1 MNFLIVWAVSYHI
14 GESDRFG
21 NEVAKAVET
30 GRSRQETRGREQAMV
45 AWSKSGGLRGLLTL
59 VLALSAVQASAELYP
74 TRTIT
79 IITPFAA
86 GSATDAAARMIG
98 QSLQDALG
106 QSVVVENRA
115 GAGGLPAA
123 NAVARAKPDGYTLF
137 FTTNSTHSA
146 ANGLYKSVP
155 YDPIKDFTPIA
166 RIGSFPSFVAV
177 NPELPVNSIGELM
190 SYAKANPG
198 KLSYGVGN
206 STGHIA
212 GETIK
217 KRTGTDIVRVNYRSN
232 PAVVTDLIAG
242 HIPMAIPDF
251 NTGLPQLK
259 TQKVRA
265 LAVLTKERNRVL
277 PDVPTLSETVMPG
290 FDILAWAGMFGP
302 ANLPPEIVKVLADA
316 VQKALSTPPVIERL
330 NAGGTEVFWSGPQDF
345 SDFVKTEL
353 VKWTAAIKEAGIEPE

>member
-1 MNFLIVWAVSYHI
+1 MKRRHLLAAGIGALAAPAVARANAKFP
-14 GESDRFG
+14 DRTLRLVVPFPAG
-21 NEVAKAVET
+21 GATDVV
-30 GRSRQETRGREQAMV
+30 GRMFADKLTQQLGQTV
-45 AWSKSGGLRGLLTL
+45 FVDNKSG
-59 VLALSAVQASAELYP
+59 
-74 TRTIT
+74 
-79 IITPFAA
+79 AA
-86 GSATDAAARMIG
+86 GSIG
-98 QSLQDALG
+98 AME
-106 QSVVVENRA
+106 VKN
-115 GAGGLPAA
+115 
-123 NAVARAKPDGYTLF
+123 AKPDGYTLLVA
-137 FTTNSTHSA
+137 TSSTHA
-146 ANGLYKSVP
+146 INPTAFVHPP

-177 NPELPVNSIGELM
+177 NPALPVNSIGELM
-190 SYAKANPG
+190 EYAKANPG

-259 TQKVRA
+259 MQKVRA

-277 PDVPTLSETVMPG
+277 PEVPTLNETVMPG

-316 VQKALSTPPVIERL
+316 VQKALSTPLVIERL
-330 NAGGTEVFWSGPQDF
+330 NAGGTEVFWSGPQEF
-345 SDFVKTEL
+345 SEFVKTEL

>member
-1 MNFLIVWAVSYHI
+1 MAVWS
-14 GESDRFG
+14 SS
-21 NEVAKAVET
+21 
-30 GRSRQETRGREQAMV
+30 GR
-45 AWSKSGGLRGLLTL
+45 LRGLVTL
-59 VLALSAVQASAELYP
+59 ILALSAAPASAETYP
-74 TRTIT
+74 TRAIT

-98 QSLQDALG
+98 QYLQDALG
-106 QSVVVENRA
+106 QSVVIENRA
-115 GAGGLPAA
+115 GAGGVPAA
-123 NAVARAKPDGYTLF
+123 NAVARAKADGYTLF

-146 ANGLYKSVP
+146 ANGLFKSVP

-177 NPELPVNSIGELM
+177 NPALPVNSIVDLVE
-190 SYAKANPG
+190 YAKANPG

-232 PAVVTDLIAG
+232 PAAVTDLVAG
-242 HIPMAIPDF
+242 HIPMGIPDF
-251 NTGLPQLK
+251 NTGMPQLK

-277 PDVPTLSETVMPG
+277 PDVPTLNETVMPG

-316 VQKALSTPPVIERL
+316 VQKALSTPPVVERL

-345 SDFVKTEL
+345 SEFVKTEL